1 MTPEQTERYSRHIN
15 LPQIGEAGQRKL
27 LDAHVMIIGL
37 GGLGSPAALYLAASG
52 IGKLTFVDFD
62 IVELSNLQ
70 RQIAHTSDRIGELKT
85 HSARQ
90 ACIDLNPDIIIETVD
105 YELERDELFE
115 RVKQCSVVIEG
126 SDNFPT
132 RFLVNEACVVNSVPL
147 VSGAA
152 IRFDGQISVFSNNGS
167 DCPCYRCLYKEGSET
182 AETCAQT
189 GVLAPFVG
197 MVGTMQAIET
207 IKLITGAGK
216 TLESRLILL
225 DGLNM
230 EWTPVT
236 LVKSPD
242 CPVCGDGSDE

>member
-1 MTPEQTERYSRHIN
+1 MTPEQSDRYSRHVN
-15 LPQIGEAGQRKL
+15 LPQIGESGQRKL

-70 RQIAHTSDRIGELKT
+70 RQIAHSNNRIGELKT

-90 ACIDLNPDIIIETVD
+90 ACLDLNPDISIDTID
-105 YELERDELFE
+105 YELDREELFE
-115 RVKQCSVVIEG
+115 KVKECSVVIEG

-132 RFLVNEACVVNSVPL
+132 RFLVNEACVANQVPL

-152 IRFDGQISVFSNNGS
+152 IRFDGQITVFANDGS
-167 DCPCYRCLYKEGSET
+167 DSPCYRCLYKEGGET
-182 AETCAQT
+182 AETCSQT

-197 MVGTMQAIET
+197 MVGTIQAIET

-216 TLESRLILL
+216 TLDSRLVLL

-230 EWTPVT
+230 EWNAVT
-236 LVKSPD
+236 LVKSLD
-242 CPVCGDGSDE
+242 CPVCGENRQ

>member
-1 MTPEQTERYSRHIN
+1 MNEEQQERYSRHTN
-15 LPQIGEAGQRKL
+15 LPQLGDQGQRKL
-27 LDAHVMIIGL
+27 LNSHVMIIGL

-52 IGKLTFVDFD
+52 VGHLTFVDFD

-70 RQIAHTSDRIGELKT
+70 RQIAHTTGRIGELKT
-85 HSARQ
+85 HSAKT
-90 ACIDLNPDIIIETVD
+90 ACLELNPDITIDTID
-105 YELERDELFE
+105 YEMERDELFQQ
-115 RVKQCSVVIEG
+115 VASCTVVIEG

-132 RFLVNEACVVNSVPL
+132 RFLVNEACVAAGVPL

-152 IRFDGQISVFSNNGS
+152 IRFDGQLTVFRNDKSGG
-167 DCPCYRCLYKEGSET
+167 PCYRCLYKEGGET
-182 AETCAQT
+182 AETCSQT

-207 IKLITGAGK
+207 VKLITGAGQD
-216 TLESRLILL
+216 LDSRLILM

-230 EWTPVT
+230 EWNTIK

-242 CPVCGDGSDE
+242 CPVCSAN